1 MKKLI
6 GLFVFSIITLGAY
19 AQNYNTAGG
28 IRISDGIGV
37 TVQQRIADKLTV
49 EGVAFLSFANPSYV
63 AVLGEY
69 HGKLIRK
76 GFNWYLGAGL
86 HSGAEKDVV
95 NPKGMLFVAGV
106 EMKIKRIVISAD
118 VMPRVNFTGGSKNFE
133 FTPGFSARYILIERP
148 KDKLFD
154 RKGKKGKKGKDDK
167 GGIFNRN

>member
-6 GLFVFSIITLGAY
+6 GLFAFLVLALSSY

-28 IRISDGIGV
+28 IRVSDGIGV

-49 EGVAFLSFANPSYV
+49 EGVGFLSFSNPSYV

-76 GFNWYLGAGL
+76 GFNWYLGAGV
-86 HSGAEKDVV
+86 HSGTEKDVV

-118 VMPRVNFTGGSKNFE
+118 IMPRVNFVGGSNDFE

-148 KDKLFD
+148 KDKVFN
-154 RKGKKGKKGKDDK
+154 RKGKNKKDEK